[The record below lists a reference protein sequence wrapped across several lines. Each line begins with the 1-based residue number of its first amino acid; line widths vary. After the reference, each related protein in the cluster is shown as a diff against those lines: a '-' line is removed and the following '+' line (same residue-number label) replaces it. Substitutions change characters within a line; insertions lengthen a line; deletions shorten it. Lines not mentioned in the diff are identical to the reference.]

1 MNYTNLIPD
10 DDNTNLHLYILEPLS
25 VIIKL
30 AIISNKPI
38 GTKLRMYN
46 NIIYFQEPGPFQ
58 ALCRYFLKSN
68 KTDIQYLYNPIEI
81 ACKKY
86 LFEEIETESETEIET
101 NTKTE
106 TKTKTKIKIK
116 TEIDTDTP
124 TESGTKIKTKT
135 KTKLNYTF
143 TNLFK
148 CAQNGLLKLIETYK
162 TCSVMRICLNYY
174 VSLISNYLEE
184 KNNDTLFRKDAM
196 TKFYTTDT
204 IDKLSQIWTS
214 NKISIV
220 LNLTSFL
227 SNDNFPEMNVKSLE
241 TIIDGI
247 DKQVSQILL

>member
-1 MNYTNLIPD
+1 MNSIPD

-81 ACKKY
+81 ACKNY
-86 LFEEIETESETEIET
+86 LLKTDIETDTGSETDTDTDIE
-101 NTKTE
+101 KD
-106 TKTKTKIKIK
+106 TKTKTKIKTNIK
-116 TEIDTDTP
+116 TNINAN
-124 TESGTKIKTKT
+124 TKT
-135 KTKLNYTF
+135 NINANTKLNHIF

-162 TCSVMRICLNYY
+162 HCSVMRICLNYY

-184 KNNDTLFRKDAM
+184 KNNETLFRKDDM
-196 TKFYTTDT
+196 TKFYT
-204 IDKLSQIWTS
+204 IDIINKLSQIWTS
-214 NKISIV
+214 DKISIV

-227 SNDNFPEMNVKSLE
+227 SNDTFAEMNVKSLE

-247 DKQVSQILL
+247 DKQVAQILL

>member
-1 MNYTNLIPD
+1 MNNTNSIPD

-81 ACKKY
+81 ACKNY
-86 LFEEIETESETEIET
+86 LVD
-101 NTKTE
+101 
-106 TKTKTKIKIK
+106 
-116 TEIDTDTP
+116 IDEDSQTT
-124 TESGTKIKTKT
+124 
-135 KTKLNYTF
+135 LNQQF

-162 TCSVMRICLNYY
+162 HCSVMRICLNYY

-184 KNNDTLFRKDAM
+184 KNNETLFRKDDM
-196 TKFYTTDT
+196 TKFYTTEI

-214 NKISIV
+214 DKISIV

-227 SNDNFPEMNVKSLE
+227 TNDTSAEMNVKSLE

-247 DKQVSQILL
+247 DKQVSQIL

>member
-1 MNYTNLIPD
+1 MNNTNSIPD

-81 ACKKY
+81 ACKNY
-86 LFEEIETESETEIET
+86 LVD
-101 NTKTE
+101 
-106 TKTKTKIKIK
+106 
-116 TEIDTDTP
+116 IDEDANA
-124 TESGTKIKTKT
+124 I
-135 KTKLNYTF
+135 LNQQF

-162 TCSVMRICLNYY
+162 HCSVMRICLNYY

-184 KNNDTLFRKDAM
+184 KNNETLFRKDDM
-196 TKFYTTDT
+196 TKFYTTE
-204 IDKLSQIWTS
+204 IIHKLSQIWTS
-214 NKISIV
+214 DKISIV

-227 SNDNFPEMNVKSLE
+227 TNDTSAEMNVKSLE

-247 DKQVSQILL
+247 DKQVSQIL

>member
-1 MNYTNLIPD
+1 MNNTNSIPD

-81 ACKKY
+81 ACKNY
-86 LFEEIETESETEIET
+86 LVD
-101 NTKTE
+101 
-106 TKTKTKIKIK
+106 
-116 TEIDTDTP
+116 IDEDANA
-124 TESGTKIKTKT
+124 I
-135 KTKLNYTF
+135 LNQQF

-162 TCSVMRICLNYY
+162 HCSVMRICLNYY

-184 KNNDTLFRKDAM
+184 KNNETLFRKDDM
-196 TKFYTTDT
+196 TKFYTTE
-204 IDKLSQIWTS
+204 IIHKLSQIWTS
-214 NKISIV
+214 DKISIV

-227 SNDNFPEMNVKSLE
+227 SNDTFAEMNVKSLE

-247 DKQVSQILL
+247 DKEVVQILL

>member
-1 MNYTNLIPD
+1 MNSIPD

-81 ACKKY
+81 ACKNY
-86 LFEEIETESETEIET
+86 LVD
-101 NTKTE
+101 
-106 TKTKTKIKIK
+106 
-116 TEIDTDTP
+116 IDEDANA
-124 TESGTKIKTKT
+124 I
-135 KTKLNYTF
+135 LNQQF

-162 TCSVMRICLNYY
+162 HCSVMRICLNYY

-184 KNNDTLFRKDAM
+184 KNNETLFRKDDM
-196 TKFYTTDT
+196 TKFYTTE
-204 IDKLSQIWTS
+204 IIHKLSQIWTS
-214 NKISIV
+214 DKISIA

-227 SNDNFPEMNVKSLE
+227 SNDTFAEMNVKSLE

-247 DKQVSQILL
+247 DKEVVQIL

>member
-1 MNYTNLIPD
+1 MNSIPD

-81 ACKKY
+81 ACKNY
-86 LFEEIETESETEIET
+86 LIKTDIETDTIET
-101 NTKTE
+101 DTE
-106 TKTKTKIKIK
+106 TDIDIEKDTKTKTKINAK
-116 TEIDTDTP
+116 TNTNTNINTN
-124 TESGTKIKTKT
+124 
-135 KTKLNYTF
+135 TKLNHTF

-162 TCSVMRICLNYY
+162 HCSVMRICLNYY

-184 KNNDTLFRKDAM
+184 KNNETLFRKDDM
-196 TKFYTTDT
+196 TKFYTTE
-204 IDKLSQIWTS
+204 IIHKLSQIWTS
-214 NKISIV
+214 DKISIV

-227 SNDNFPEMNVKSLE
+227 SNDTFAEMNVKSLE

-247 DKQVSQILL
+247 DKEVVQILL

>member
-1 MNYTNLIPD
+1 MNNINLIPD

-81 ACKKY
+81 ACKNY
-86 LFEEIETESETEIET
+86 LVD
-101 NTKTE
+101 
-106 TKTKTKIKIK
+106 
-116 TEIDTDTP
+116 IDEDAQTT
-124 TESGTKIKTKT
+124 
-135 KTKLNYTF
+135 LNQQF

-162 TCSVMRICLNYY
+162 HCSVMRICLNYY

-184 KNNDTLFRKDAM
+184 KNNRTLFRKDDM
-196 TKFYTTDT
+196 TKFYTTE
-204 IDKLSQIWTS
+204 IINKLSQIWS
-214 NKISIV
+214 SDKISIV

-227 SNDNFPEMNVKSLE
+227 TNDTSAEMNVKSLE

-247 DKQVSQILL
+247 DKQVAQIL

>member
-1 MNYTNLIPD
+1 MNNTNSIPD
-10 DDNTNLHLYILEPLS
+10 DDNTNIHLYILEPLS

-81 ACKKY
+81 ACKNY
-86 LFEEIETESETEIET
+86 LVD
-101 NTKTE
+101 
-106 TKTKTKIKIK
+106 
-116 TEIDTDTP
+116 IDED
-124 TESGTKIKTKT
+124 SNAI
-135 KTKLNYTF
+135 LNQQF

-162 TCSVMRICLNYY
+162 HCSVMRICLNYY

-184 KNNDTLFRKDAM
+184 KNNETLFRKDDM
-196 TKFYTTDT
+196 TKFYTTE
-204 IDKLSQIWTS
+204 IIHKLSQIWTS
-214 NKISIV
+214 DKISIV

-227 SNDNFPEMNVKSLE
+227 TNDTSAEMNVKSLE

-247 DKQVSQILL
+247 DKQVSQIL